1 VLFSIATAREK
12 IRREEKKIS
21 FLDLHPSGPFLFPN
35 NNKKKRERERRK
47 KGIKRTGFG
56 IVQRVAKSSH
66 LVPANRE
73 RGVLARDGKHAAGEQ
88 RRRGDALE
96 IRRGLGS

>member
-1 VLFSIATAREK
+1 VKRFDGKKRKFLFLISIPERPIFIPQQQKEERE
-12 IRREEKKIS
+12 REEKKEHII
-21 FLDLHPSGPFLFPN
+21 
-35 NNKKKRERERRK
+35 
-47 KGIKRTGFG
+47 IKRTGFG
-56 IVQRVAKSSH
+56 IVQRVAKSH

-73 RGVLARDGKHAAGEQ
+73 GVLARDGKHAAGEQ